1 MIPIRFAIIAT
12 SIVMYAD
19 VLFAMDVAMHKF
31 GENDRDCR
39 LRRLYR
45 R

>member
-1 MIPIRFAIIAT
+1 MAFAIIAT
-12 SIVMYAD
+12 STVMYAA

-31 GENDRDCR
+31 GADETNRR
-39 LRRLYR
+39 LRKIYR

>member
-1 MIPIRFAIIAT
+1 MTFAIIAT
-12 SIVMYAD
+12 STVLYAA

-31 GENDRDCR
+31 GADETNRR
-39 LRRLYR
+39 LRKLYR

>member
-1 MIPIRFAIIAT
+1 MTFAIIAT
-12 SIVMYAD
+12 STVMYTA

-31 GENDRDCR
+31 GADETNRR
-39 LRRLYR
+39 LRKIYR